1 MEHEHRVTLRDGTP
15 IIIRPVR
22 PDDRERLR
30 EGFERL
36 SPESRYRRFL
46 APMAHLSESQLT
58 YLTRVDHHD
67 HEALVAMPDGGGGG
81 DGGDGAGLG
90 IARYVRLDD
99 PDAAEVAV
107 AVADTWQGRGLG
119 TVLLAHLLAR
129 ARQEG
134 IERFMA
140 TVLADN
146 RGSLEVL
153 SALGRTTVGP
163 PQDGA
168 VELTIDLLDE
178 PDPDAALVAVLK
190 AAAS

>member
-1 MEHEHRVTLRDGTP
+1 MCGMQHERRVTLRDGTP
-15 IIIRPVR
+15 IVIRPVR
-22 PDDRERLR
+22 PDDREALR
-30 EGFERL
+30 AGFERL

-58 YLTRVDHHD
+58 YLTRVDHQD
-67 HEALVAMPDGGGGG
+67 HEALVAMAVG
-81 DGGDGAGLG
+81 DDGAEGEGLG
-90 IARYVRLDD
+90 IARYVRLQD

-107 AVADTWQGRGLG
+107 AVADDVQGRGLG

-134 IERFMA
+134 VERFTA

-146 RGSLEVL
+146 RGSLELL
-153 SALGRTTVGP
+153 SSHGRKKVGP
-163 PQDGA
+163 PQDWA
-168 VELTIDLLDE
+168 VELTVDLLDE
-178 PDPDAALVAVLK
+178 PDPEAALVAVLR

>member
-1 MEHEHRVTLRDGTP
+1 MSAMSDERRTALRDGTP
-15 IIIRPVR
+15 IVIRPVR
-22 PDDRERLR
+22 PDDRDALR
-30 EGFERL
+30 ESFERL

-58 YLTRVDHHD
+58 YLTRVDHRD
-67 HEALVAMPDGGGGG
+67 HEALVAMAEG
-81 DGGDGAGLG
+81 DGDADGEGLG
-90 IARYVRLDD
+90 IARFVRLQD

-107 AVADTWQGRGLG
+107 AVADSWQGRGLG

-134 IERFMA
+134 IERFTA

-153 SALGRTTVGP
+153 SSLGHTTVGP
-163 PQDGA
+163 PQGGA

-178 PDPDAALVAVLK
+178 ADPDAALAAVLR

>member
-1 MEHEHRVTLRDGTP
+1 MLAMDDPRRTTLRDGTP
-15 IIIRPVR
+15 IVIRPVA
-22 PDDRERLR
+22 PEDREALR
-30 EGFERL
+30 ESFERL

-67 HEALVAMPDGGGGG
+67 HEALVALAEEGGE
-81 DGGDGAGLG
+81 GLG
-90 IARYVRLDD
+90 IARFVRLED

-107 AVADTWQGRGLG
+107 AVADSCQGRGLG

-134 IERFMA
+134 IERFTA

-153 SALGRTTVGP
+153 STLGHTTVGP
-163 PQDGA
+163 PQGGA

-178 PDPDAALVAVLK
+178 ADPDAALAAVLR
-190 AAAS
+190 AAAR

>member
-1 MEHEHRVTLRDGTP
+1 MSAMNHERRTALRDGTR
-15 IIIRPVR
+15 IVIRPVR
-22 PDDRERLR
+22 PDDREALR
-30 EGFERL
+30 ESFERL

-67 HEALVAMPDGGGGG
+67 HEALVAMAEG
-81 DGGDGAGLG
+81 DGDAEGEGLG
-90 IARYVRLDD
+90 IARFVRLED

-107 AVADTWQGRGLG
+107 AVADSWQGRGLG

-134 IERFMA
+134 IERFTA

-146 RGSLEVL
+146 RGSVEVL
-153 SALGRTTVGP
+153 SSLGRTTVGP
-163 PQDGA
+163 PQEGA

-178 PDPDAALVAVLK
+178 ADPDAALAAVLR

>member
-1 MEHEHRVTLRDGTP
+1 MLAMDDARRTTLRDGTP
-15 IIIRPVR
+15 IVIRPVR
-22 PDDRERLR
+22 PEDREALR
-30 EGFERL
+30 AGFERL

-67 HEALVAMPDGGGGG
+67 HEALVALPEGGGE
-81 DGGDGAGLG
+81 GLG
-90 IARYVRLDD
+90 IARFVRLED

-107 AVADTWQGRGLG
+107 AVADHVQGRGLG

-134 IERFMA
+134 VERFTA

-146 RGSLEVL
+146 RGSVEVL
-153 SALGRTTVGP
+153 RSLGRTTVGP
-163 PQDGA
+163 PQEGA

-178 PDPDAALVAVLK
+178 DDPEAALAAVLR
-190 AAAS
+190 AAAP

>member
-1 MEHEHRVTLRDGTP
+1 MSVMNHERRTALRDGTQ
-15 IIIRPVR
+15 IVIRPVR
-22 PDDRERLR
+22 PDDREALR
-30 EGFERL
+30 ESFERL

-67 HEALVAMPDGGGGG
+67 HEALVAMAAG
-81 DGGDGAGLG
+81 DGDAEGEGLG
-90 IARYVRLDD
+90 IARFVRLAD

-107 AVADTWQGRGLG
+107 AVADSWQGRGLG

-134 IERFMA
+134 IERFTA

-146 RGSLEVL
+146 RGSLEIL
-153 SALGRTTVGP
+153 SSLGRTTVGP
-163 PQDGA
+163 PQEGA

-178 PDPDAALVAVLK
+178 ADPDAALAAVLR

>member
-1 MEHEHRVTLRDGTP
+1 MSAMNHERRTALRDGTR
-15 IIIRPVR
+15 IVIRPVR
-22 PDDRERLR
+22 PDDREALR
-30 EGFERL
+30 ESFERL

-67 HEALVAMPDGGGGG
+67 HEALVAMAEG
-81 DGGDGAGLG
+81 DGDAEGEGLG
-90 IARYVRLDD
+90 IARFVRLED

-107 AVADTWQGRGLG
+107 AVADSWQGRGLG

-134 IERFMA
+134 IERFTA

-153 SALGRTTVGP
+153 SSLGRTTVGP
-163 PQDGA
+163 PQEGA

-178 PDPDAALVAVLK
+178 ADPDAALAAVLR

>member
-1 MEHEHRVTLRDGTP
+1 MSAMDDARRATLRDGTR
-15 IIIRPVR
+15 ILIRPVR
-22 PDDRERLR
+22 ADDREALR
-30 EGFERL
+30 ESFERL

-58 YLTRVDHHD
+58 YLTQVDHHD
-67 HEALVAMPDGGGGG
+67 HEALVALSEDDGE
-81 DGGDGAGLG
+81 GLG
-90 IARYVRLDD
+90 IARFVRLAD

-107 AVADTWQGRGLG
+107 AVADTLQGRGLG

-134 IERFMA
+134 IERFTA

-153 SALGRTTVGP
+153 STLGRASVGP
-163 PQDGA
+163 PQDGS

-178 PDPDAALVAVLK
+178 DDPDAALAAVLR

>member
-1 MEHEHRVTLRDGTP
+1 MSAMNHERRTALRDGTP
-15 IIIRPVR
+15 IVIRPVR
-22 PDDRERLR
+22 PDDREALR
-30 EGFERL
+30 ESFERL

-67 HEALVAMPDGGGGG
+67 HEALVAMAEG
-81 DGGDGAGLG
+81 DGDAEGEGLG
-90 IARYVRLDD
+90 IARFVRLED

-107 AVADTWQGRGLG
+107 AVADSWQGRGLG

-134 IERFMA
+134 IERFTA

-153 SALGRTTVGP
+153 SSLGRTTVGP
-163 PQDGA
+163 PQEGA

-178 PDPDAALVAVLK
+178 ADPDAALAAVLR

>member
-1 MEHEHRVTLRDGTP
+1 MDHERRVTLRDGTP
-15 IIIRPVR
+15 IVIRPVR
-22 PDDRERLR
+22 PEDREALR

-67 HEALVAMPDGGGGG
+67 HEALVAIPDG

-90 IARYVRLDD
+90 IARYVRLAD

-107 AVADTWQGRGLG
+107 AVADTFQGRGLG

-153 SALGRTTVGP
+153 STLGRTTVGP

-178 PDPDAALVAVLK
+178 PDPDAALAAVLR